1 MDLIRS
7 LNIRSLNKWANAHSY
22 YAVDT
27 LRVVFGIFLFLKGV
41 SFITEKQ
48 YLNEILREMG
58 NFGSE
63 MLLIHYIALAH
74 MIGGVMIIIG
84 LLTRWSIWVQLPII
98 ISAFVINFIG
108 VFNLEN
114 LIQSSIALV
123 LCFAFLL
130 YGSGRHSSDYY
141 LQMEK

>member
-1 MDLIRS
+1 MDLIKS

-22 YAVDT
+22 YTVDT
-27 LRVVFGIFLFLKGV
+27 LRVVFGVFLFLKGV

>member
-1 MDLIRS
+1 MDLIKS

-27 LRVVFGIFLFLKGV
+27 LRVVFGVFLFLKGV

-74 MIGGVMIIIG
+74 MVGGVMIIIG
-84 LLTRWSIWVQLPII
+84 LLTRWAIWVQLPII